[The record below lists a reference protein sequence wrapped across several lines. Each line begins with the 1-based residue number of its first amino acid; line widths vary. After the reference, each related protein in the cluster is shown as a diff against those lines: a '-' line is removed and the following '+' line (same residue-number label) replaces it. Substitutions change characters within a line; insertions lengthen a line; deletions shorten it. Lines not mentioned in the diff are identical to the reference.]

1 MRILKRGGRAMAYP
15 IDLGLVLEGEDA
27 RAFLEDIVNPPE
39 ASAEEISA
47 FKEAIKIYSL
57 HRV

>member
-1 MRILKRGGRAMAYP
+1 MAYP